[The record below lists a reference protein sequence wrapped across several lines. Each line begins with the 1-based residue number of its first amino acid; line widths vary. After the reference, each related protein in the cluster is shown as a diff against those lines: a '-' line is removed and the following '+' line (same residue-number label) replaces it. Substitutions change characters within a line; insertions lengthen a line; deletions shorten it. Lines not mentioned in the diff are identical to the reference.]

1 MTVNEFIQST
11 WLDSYGNLFILA
23 IGVVGCSLLLRDIA
37 SKLRARKK
45 VYRVVR

>member
-23 IGVVGCSLLLRDIA
+23 IGVVGCSLIIGDIIKRFRRKVY
-37 SKLRARKK
+37 KLR
-45 VYRVVR
+45 